1 MVHSLLRLLREP
13 LLHFFALGAG
23 IFLLFGLIGDSDE
36 DQRYEVIVKA
46 GQIDRLVEGWKKTR
60 MRAPT
65 VFELEGL
72 IAEHIREEIY
82 YREALAMGLESNDM
96 IIRRR
101 LRQKMEFLSQ
111 DLTVQADPTEAEL
124 QTYLLE
130 NASAFRIEPRITFR
144 HIYLSVD
151 KRGDDTHGDAL
162 RLLAELRGGDGAI
175 DTATLGD
182 PLPLPRDYASLPGP
196 EVRSFF
202 GRDFAARLLTL
213 ERGAWQGPVASG
225 YGLHLVFVRERTEA
239 RMPELAQVRDAV
251 EREWREV
258 RRRATI
264 EALYRRVREQY
275 TVVVERPRWLD
286 ADADLAV
293 AGQR

>member
-1 MVHSLLRLLREP
+1 MVHSLLQLLREP

-23 IFLLFGLIGDSDE
+23 IFLLFGLIGDPEGNQPDE
-36 DQRYEVIVKA
+36 IIVKA

-65 VFELEGL
+65 VAELEGL
-72 IAEHIREEIY
+72 IADHIREEIY
-82 YREALAMGLESNDM
+82 SREARAMGLDRDDLV
-96 IIRRR
+96 IRRR

-111 DLTVQADPTEAEL
+111 DLTAQVDPTEAEL
-124 QTYLLE
+124 QIYLQE
-130 NASAFRIEPRITFR
+130 NASAFRTEPRITFR

-151 KRGDDTHGDAL
+151 KRGDDAHSDAL
-162 RLLAELRGGDGAI
+162 RLLARLRGSDDAT
-175 DTATLGD
+175 DTAALGD
-182 PLPLPRDYASLPGP
+182 PLPLARDYESLPGP
-196 EVRSFF
+196 EVRSLF

-213 ERGAWQGPVASG
+213 ERGAWQGPVPSG
-225 YGLHLVFVRERTEA
+225 YGLHLVLIRERTEA
-239 RMPELAQVRDAV
+239 RMPELTRVRDGV

-258 RRRATI
+258 RRRATN
-264 EALYRRVREQY
+264 EAIYRRVRERY

-286 ADADLAV
+286 ADVDLAV